1 MSDTVSMVLFVGFPY
16 AALLLAIA
24 VTVVRW
30 RKAPFTVSSISSQLL
45 ESRKLF
51 WGSVPFHWGVLLI
64 LGGHLFT
71 LFLPS
76 TVQWWDGVPVRLY
89 ALEITGLAL
98 AIWTLFGIAVLV
110 YRRFVTSK
118 VRVVTTPMD
127 MVVLALLLVQV
138 ISGIWVAVGLRF
150 GSMWAVGVVV
160 PYIWSLVTLS
170 PQPELIQPFPL
181 VLQIHV
187 ISFWVFLAIFPF
199 TRLIHIITFPV
210 TYVTRP
216 WQRVVHMREFEKVN

>member
-98 AIWTLFGIAVLV
+98 AIWTLFGIAVLI
-110 YRRFVTSK
+110 YRRFVTSR

>member
-51 WGSVPFHWGVLLI
+51 WGSVPFHWGILLI

>member
-51 WGSVPFHWGVLLI
+51 WGSIPFHWGILLI

-71 LFLPS
+71 LLLPS

-89 ALEITGLAL
+89 ALEVTGLAL
-98 AIWTLFGIAVLV
+98 ALWTLFGIGVLV
-110 YRRFVTSK
+110 YRRLSNSK

-127 MVVLALLLVQV
+127 MVVLLLLLVQV
-138 ISGIWVAVGLRF
+138 MSGIWVAVGLRF

-187 ISFWVFLAIFPF
+187 ISFWVFLAVFPF
-199 TRLIHIITFPV
+199 TRLVHIITFPI
-210 TYVTRP
+210 TYLTRP

>member
-51 WGSVPFHWGVLLI
+51 WGSIPFHWGILLI

-89 ALEITGLAL
+89 TVEITGLAL
-98 AIWTLFGIAVLV
+98 AIWTLFGIGVLV
-110 YRRFVTSK
+110 YRRLVNSK

-170 PQPELIQPFPL
+170 PQPELVQPFPL
-181 VLQIHV
+181 VLQIHI
-187 ISFWVFLAIFPF
+187 ISFWVFLAVFPF
-199 TRLIHIITFPV
+199 TRLVHIITFPV

-216 WQRVVHMREFEKVN
+216 WQRVVHMRDFEKVS